1 MALLCCFVAEWCNI
15 FAKKRD
21 MKTKDLLNAIQMLN
35 SDYGVFSSELDF
47 KMIFNSL
54 MRNLPTEVLKDIES
68 DWGRWSKHVRLKA
81 SGFLK
86 ARNDIPEYL
95 PVTEIGRASCRERV

>member
-1 MALLCCFVAEWCNI
+1 
-15 FAKKRD
+15 
-21 MKTKDLLNAIQMLN
+21 MKTKDLLNALQMLD

-54 MRNLPTEVLKDIES
+54 MRNLPKEVLKDIES
-68 DWGRWSKHVRLKA
+68 DWSRWSKHVRLKA

-86 ARNDIPEYL
+86 KPNESIHA
-95 PVTEIGRASCRERV
+95 

>member
-1 MALLCCFVAEWCNI
+1 
-15 FAKKRD
+15 

-68 DWGRWSKHVRLKA
+68 DW
-81 SGFLK
+81 
-86 ARNDIPEYL
+86 
-95 PVTEIGRASCRERV
+95 EIGRAHV